1 MSVVTTE
8 ERGLVSI
15 IRINRPERLNAI
27 SSGVAVELQRA
38 FQAFDASSQRVAILS
53 GTGERAFTSGADVTD
68 LPELWRA
75 VPGVGFQ
82 TDKPVIAATSGWVVG
97 GGIVLVMMCDLMVST
112 EDTIFYYP
120 EAKLGTTGGM
130 ISSCAQP
137 GGSRQPCR
145 FPGTS
150 HSGGMPRCGGFQSS

>member
-8 ERGLVSI
+8 QRGPISI

-27 SSGVAVELQRA
+27 SSAVAVELQQA
-38 FQAFDASSQRVAILS
+38 FQAFDASDQRVAVLS
-53 GTGERAFTSGADVTD
+53 SVGGRAFTSGADVSD

-75 VPGVGFQ
+75 IPGVGFQ
-82 TDKPVIAATSGWVVG
+82 TDKPIIAATSGWVVG

-120 EAKLGTTGGM
+120 EARLGV
-130 ISSCAQP
+130 
-137 GGSRQPCR
+137 
-145 FPGTS
+145 
-150 HSGGMPRCGGFQSS
+150 